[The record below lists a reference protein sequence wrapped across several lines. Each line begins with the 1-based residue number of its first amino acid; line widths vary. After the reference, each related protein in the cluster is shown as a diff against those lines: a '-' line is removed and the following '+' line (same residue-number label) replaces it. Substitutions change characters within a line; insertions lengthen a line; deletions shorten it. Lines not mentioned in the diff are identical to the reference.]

1 MCIEN
6 TCVVA
11 ASIRSCSRC
20 QANPALALVLI
31 PSSQESAHASPLSPG
46 SMWSEKPASLTP
58 IMYNIIIIYYNIMW
72 DMRTGAVLTFHTV
85 KMLVHTQQKKSSGV
99 RSFLVT
105 RGQWLDRNQCASL
118 THLSVEST
126 ATSGATTISLAC
138 GPAPYTMP

>member
-58 IMYNIIIIYYNIMW
+58 IMYNIIIIYYVGYENG
-72 DMRTGAVLTFHTV
+72 R
-85 KMLVHTQQKKSSGV
+85 GV
-99 RSFLVT
+99 DIPH
-105 RGQWLDRNQCASL
+105 GQDVSP
-118 THLSVEST
+118 H
-126 ATSGATTISLAC
+126 ATEEIEWRA
-138 GPAPYTMP
+138 

>member
-72 DMRTGAVLTFHTV
+72 DMRTGAVR
-85 KMLVHTQQKKSSGV
+85 GV
-99 RSFLVT
+99 DIPH
-105 RGQWLDRNQCASL
+105 GQDVSP
-118 THLSVEST
+118 H
-126 ATSGATTISLAC
+126 ATEEIKWRA
-138 GPAPYTMP
+138 